1 VQWKIFEAG
10 RIRSNI
16 RVQNAREE
24 QALAQYEQTVLV
36 SFEDV
41 ENALTSYAKEQIRRE
56 SLATAAQANQQALEI
71 SRRYYRSGLSDF
83 LNVLVAE
90 RALFETQDALVQSE
104 LAVALDVVALYKALG
119 GGWENGSTEVAKGPP
134 RP

>member
-1 VQWKIFEAG
+1 VQWRIFEAG

-24 QALAQYEQTVLV
+24 QALSQYEQTVLV
-36 SFEDV
+36 SFEEV
-41 ENALTSYAKEQIRRE
+41 ENGLTSYAKEQTRRG

-71 SRRYYRSGLSDF
+71 SRQYYRSGLTDF
-83 LNVLVAE
+83 LNVLEAE
-90 RALFETQDALVQSE
+90 RSLYETQDALVQSE

-119 GGWENGSTEVAKGPP
+119 GGWENESTQVAKGSP